1 MLHGFKLVHD
11 FNILEDNLENEV
23 KKKAQTKEPNT
34 CLFVLRN
41 SMCMIPSLRFC
52 CQTML
57 IRVLVWNYI
66 DTWSN
71 QVSRLPIER

>member
-1 MLHGFKLVHD
+1 
-11 FNILEDNLENEV
+11 
-23 KKKAQTKEPNT
+23 
-34 CLFVLRN
+34 VLRN

-57 IRVLVWNYI
+57 MIRVLVWNYI